1 MMYRVVRQCFLA
13 LWLYPVVTYAFVPVN
28 RPTMFQASKPTTS
41 LQMAK
46 KLKNKQAE
54 MAKKMA
60 DAKKQ
65 TTGCETPEDASGKAI
80 LSDQEVKEQNDRL
93 RFEELLKTQ
102 SSSVLND
109 FSSDGYLNAKQEEE
123 EIMASS
129 EY

>member
-1 MMYRVVRQCFLA
+1 
-13 LWLYPVVTYAFVPVN
+13 
-28 RPTMFQASKPTTS
+28 
-41 LQMAK
+41 MAK

-65 TTGCETPEDASGKAI
+65 TAGGGETPVDASGKAI
-80 LSDQEVKEQNDRL
+80 LSAQEIKEQNDRL

-102 SSSVLND
+102 ASSVLND
-109 FSSDGYLNAKQEEE
+109 YSSDGYLNKKQEEE

-129 EY
+129 E